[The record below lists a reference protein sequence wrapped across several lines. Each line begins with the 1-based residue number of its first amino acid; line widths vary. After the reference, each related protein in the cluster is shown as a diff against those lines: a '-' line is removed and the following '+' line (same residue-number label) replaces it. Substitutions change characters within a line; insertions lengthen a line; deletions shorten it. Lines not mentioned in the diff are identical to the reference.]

1 MIIDYSWARPIVGNA
16 RTEIKERIR
25 RETRYDGVGAEG
37 GGRGGKKRNPRA
49 STYTCISGKLAP
61 PTESNPR
68 PTPRRDENISR
79 VRMYNRNFRAGPHKI
94 WPSRS
99 MVNQDRR
106 LGA

>member
-25 RETRYDGVGAEG
+25 RETRYDG
-37 GGRGGKKRNPRA
+37 GGRGREKKRNPRA

-79 VRMYNRNFRAGPHKI
+79 VRMYNRNFHAGPHKI

-106 LGA
+106 RGA